1 MKCRSVLTVPDP
13 RPASSDLPTAPA
25 AGGINDPTRRIAE
38 ATAALEPRLIEIRRD
53 IHAHPELGFEETR
66 TAAIVA
72 AELQRMGIA
81 PRTGMGRTG
90 VVGVIQGARPGPIIA
105 IRADMD
111 ALPIAEETGLPFA
124 SQVPGKMHACGH
136 DIHTTT
142 LLGVAEVLKGLE
154 AQLAGRVVLVFQP
167 AEEILGG
174 AAAMI
179 EEGVLDGVDMAL
191 GFHNHPDIPAGRFG
205 FCRGATLAA
214 GDLFDLTI
222 RGLSGHAAHPHA
234 AVDPIVAGAAFV
246 AQAQTVVSRE
256 IDPLRPAVVTIGA
269 FNGGTVHNIIPERV
283 VLRGTVRTLDQKSR
297 ELAEAALKRLAAGL
311 ETSMRVSCD
320 MAWRHGV
327 PPLLN
332 DDRVLD
338 PTMASVRAQFGDVVE
353 EGVPSMGGEDFA
365 FFANRVPSFQLRIGS
380 GAPGR
385 QDKLHN
391 ANYQPDERCIGLGVQ
406 ALSRAALDLLA

>member
-1 MKCRSVLTVPDP
+1 MPDP